1 MACNYLWA
9 LRWFFA
15 AQYLLVSQLSVGVL
29 SFINLKLRVTFM
41 IVNRVSLNAQVAFL
55 SFLLGTKKCLL
66 SLLKSRVK

>member
-15 AQYLLVSQLSVGVL
+15 AQYLLVSQLSVDVL
-29 SFINLKLRVTFM
+29 LFLNLKLRVNFM
-41 IVNRVSLNAQVAFL
+41 MAHRVSLNAQVVFS

-66 SLLKSRVK
+66 SQLKSRVK